1 MMGMIEN
8 LKEWLEMIWGMMGNG
23 LMNDGKY

>member
-8 LKEWLEMIWGMMGNG
+8 LKEWLEMIWWMMGNG
-23 LMNDGKY
+23 LMNVGKY